1 MTPLDPRHNLAPVSS
16 TLSAAV
22 APGAPPQL
30 LLVDDEPRILGSLC
44 ELLKHRGFILSTATS
59 GNEALRKLSLE
70 PFDLVILDL
79 RLPDISGHEI
89 MDFMNARQ
97 IDANVIVT
105 SGDAGIDAAIG
116 ALKRGAYDYLRK
128 PYSREELLKA
138 VHNALQQRRLESENR
153 QIAAQLEYSERH
165 YRYLVDSSPD
175 IIFTLSAKGV
185 ITFVNHRVE
194 PLLGY
199 KREELVGQHY
209 SELVHELDMERANF
223 VFSDKKRDHRWSRNV
238 ELRLKSNRIDDE
250 ARTFIIELMTVTAID
265 RHKTNAVLSGNTES
279 LGVYGVARDITES
292 KRADELIAYQAY
304 HDILTDLPNRLLFKD
319 RLNLAL
325 LQAKRKKNI
334 LAVLFVDLDRFKVVN
349 DSLGHP
355 IGDEL
360 LQQAA
365 LRLRACLRQSDT
377 LSRFGGD
384 EFTVGLPELE
394 QPEDA
399 SRMAQKLLQSLRQP
413 FVLGGHALH
422 ISASIGVAVFPD
434 DGDCIDE
441 LIRKAD
447 LAMHSIKAKGR
458 NGHAFFNLGMQDL
471 SSERIT
477 LEHDLHLAL
486 SQGEL
491 EMYYQ
496 PQVDVATGKVIGVE
510 ALMRWNHPRRGFL
523 GASTF
528 LPFAEDNGF
537 IIQLSDWMLEATC
550 RDLLAWNTLGG
561 EPIYLSINLSP
572 HYLERGDFFDKLKS
586 TLDHY
591 GISAEQI
598 EVEVTENICI
608 RNPLTAIE
616 QLNKLCQLGVRVAI
630 DDFGTGYS
638 SLSYLHRFPI
648 HILKIDRSFVIPIED
663 DGLQFP
669 VVLAIISIAKG
680 LGLKLVAEGVETEVQ
695 KRYLEQAGCATFQ
708 GYYFHRPMSHH
719 ALMDLLRAEKY
730 DSSRV

>member
-1 MTPLDPRHNLAPVSS
+1 MTPLDPLHDLAPASS
-16 TLSAAV
+16 LLAAV
-22 APGAPPQL
+22 TAPGAPPQL

-44 ELLKHRGFILSTATS
+44 ELLRHRGFILSTAST
-59 GNEALRKLSLE
+59 GKEALRKLSQE

-97 IDANVIVT
+97 IGANVIVT
-105 SGDAGIDAAIG
+105 SGDAGIEAAIG

-199 KREELVGQHY
+199 KREELVGRHY

-223 VFSDKKRDHRWSRNV
+223 VFGDKKRDHRWSRNV
-238 ELRLKSNRIDDE
+238 ELRLKSNHVEDE
-250 ARTFIIELMTVTAID
+250 ARIFIIELMTVTAID
-265 RHKTNAVLSGNTES
+265 RHKPGAVLSENTDS
-279 LGVYGVARDITES
+279 SGVYGVARDITES

-325 LQAKRKKNI
+325 LQAKRKKNM

-355 IGDEL
+355 VGDEL

-422 ISASIGVAVFPD
+422 ISASIGVAVFPG

-441 LIRKAD
+441 LVRKAD

-458 NGHAFFNLGMQDL
+458 NGHAFFNADMQDL

-496 PQVDVATGKVIGVE
+496 PQVDVASGKVIGVE
-510 ALMRWNHPRRGFL
+510 ALMRWNHPRRGF
-523 GASTF
+523 F
-528 LPFAEDNGF
+528 
-537 IIQLSDWMLEATC
+537 
-550 RDLLAWNTLGG
+550 GG
-561 EPIYLSINLSP
+561 R
-572 HYLERGDFFDKLKS
+572 H
-586 TLDHY
+586 
-591 GISAEQI
+591 ISA
-598 EVEVTENICI
+598 IC
-608 RNPLTAIE
+608 RG
-616 QLNKLCQLGVRVAI
+616 QR
-630 DDFGTGYS
+630 
-638 SLSYLHRFPI
+638 LHHPA
-648 HILKIDRSFVIPIED
+648 
-663 DGLQFP
+663 Q
-669 VVLAIISIAKG
+669 
-680 LGLKLVAEGVETEVQ
+680 
-695 KRYLEQAGCATFQ
+695 
-708 GYYFHRPMSHH
+708 
-719 ALMDLLRAEKY
+719 
-730 DSSRV
+730 

>member
-1 MTPLDPRHNLAPVSS
+1 MTPVSTTLAAAALP
-16 TLSAAV
+16 SA
-22 APGAPPQL
+22 PFQL
-30 LLVDDEPRILGSLC
+30 LLIDDEPRILNSLC
-44 ELLKHRGFILSTATS
+44 ELLKNRGFVLSKAAN
-59 GNEALRKLSLE
+59 GNEAVRKLSQQRY
-70 PFDLVILDL
+70 DLVILDL
-79 RLPDISGHEI
+79 RLPDISGHEV
-89 MDFMNARQ
+89 MDFMAARQ
-97 IDANVIVT
+97 MDANVIIT

-138 VHNALQQRRLESENR
+138 VHNALYQRRLAAENR

-165 YRYLVDSSPD
+165 YRFLVDSSPD
-175 IIFTLSAKGV
+175 IIFTLSADGV

-194 PLLGY
+194 PLLGF
-199 KREELVGQHY
+199 KCEELVDRHY
-209 SELVHELDMERANF
+209 SALVHEIDMERANF
-223 VFSDKKRDHRWSRNV
+223 VFGDIKRDHQWSRNI
-238 ELRLKSNRIDDE
+238 ELRLKSNRVEDE
-250 ARTFIIELMTVTAID
+250 PRTFIVELATVPSNNQQKIPSSIPANTA
-265 RHKTNAVLSGNTES
+265 SS
-279 LGVYGVARDITES
+279 GVYGVARDITEN

-304 HDILTDLPNRLLFKD
+304 HDILTNLPNRLLFKD

-325 LQAKRKKNI
+325 LQAKRKKGI

-365 LRLRACLRQSDT
+365 IRLRDCLHHGDT

-458 NGHAFFNLGMQDL
+458 NGHAFFNVDMQDL

-496 PQVDVATGKVIGVE
+496 PQVDVASGKVIGVE

-523 GASTF
+523 GAGTF
-528 LPFAEDNGF
+528 LPFAEDSGF

-561 EPIYLSINLSP
+561 EPVYLSINLSP
-572 HYLERGDFFDKLKS
+572 HYLERGDFFEKLKS

-708 GYYFHRPMSHH
+708 GYYFHRPMSHL
-719 ALMDLLRAEKY
+719 ALMDLLRTEKEHLNKT
-730 DSSRV
+730 

>member
-1 MTPLDPRHNLAPVSS
+1 MTPLDPLHDLAPASS
-16 TLSAAV
+16 LLAAV
-22 APGAPPQL
+22 TAPSAPPQL

-44 ELLKHRGFILSTATS
+44 ELLKHRGFILSTAST
-59 GNEALRKLSLE
+59 GKEALRKLGQE

-97 IDANVIVT
+97 IGANVIVT
-105 SGDAGIDAAIG
+105 SGDAGIEAAIG

-199 KREELVGQHY
+199 KREELVGRHY

-223 VFSDKKRDHRWSRNV
+223 VFGDKKRDHRWSRNV
-238 ELRLKSNRIDDE
+238 ELRLKSNHVDDE
-250 ARTFIIELMTVTAID
+250 ARIFIIELMTVTAID
-265 RHKTNAVLSGNTES
+265 RHKPGAVLSENTDS
-279 LGVYGVARDITES
+279 SGVYGVARDITES

-325 LQAKRKKNI
+325 LQAKRKKNM

-355 IGDEL
+355 VGDEL

-422 ISASIGVAVFPD
+422 ISASIGVAVFPG

-441 LIRKAD
+441 LVRKAD

-458 NGHAFFNLGMQDL
+458 NGHAFFNVEMQDL

-486 SQGEL
+486 SRGEL

-496 PQVDVATGKVIGVE
+496 PQVDVTSGKVIGVE

-523 GASTF
+523 GAGTF

-561 EPIYLSINLSP
+561 EPVYLSINLSP
-572 HYLERGDFFDKLKS
+572 HYLERGDFFEKLKN

-708 GYYFHRPMSHH
+708 GYYFHRPMSHL
-719 ALMDLLRAEKY
+719 ALMDLLRAEKEHLN
-730 DSSRV
+730 